1 VDSGPSE
8 GYGAICLGDGHVFAS
23 IYGDR
28 EFVGGVID
36 GLRVEDFR
44 PA

>member
-1 VDSGPSE
+1 
-8 GYGAICLGDGHVFAS
+8 VFAS

-28 EFVGGVID
+28 EFVSSVIE

-44 PA
+44 EA